1 MIAVIIQR
9 KFSQQKIYN
18 FIYCLL
24 LFVSVYCLYLE
35 IKSTMKTNLP
45 SIFKAFQ
52 RSDEYFEILNN
63 PLHSRKYLFNQL
75 LYIIIFSCLYGII
88 MGSYNGALQSLVTG
102 IKIPCLIL
110 LSLIICFPAL
120 YVVQSMIG
128 STMNI
133 WQMGNIIFA
142 GFFVFSTIALSFAPI
157 VIFFMITSDSYSF
170 LKLLH
175 VSIFTFSGIFA
186 VKTIINGLKYSCE
199 TKNIYPKLGM
209 NIFKIW
215 VFILAFVSSQ
225 LAWNL
230 RPFVGSRDMSFEL
243 FRKHEGNFYVAVI
256 HSALSL
262 LNPEESKQEKKAIQ
276 ETNADSTLNKNYVER
291 R

>member
-1 MIAVIIQR
+1 
-9 KFSQQKIYN
+9 
-18 FIYCLL
+18 
-24 LFVSVYCLYLE
+24 
-35 IKSTMKTNLP
+35 
-45 SIFKAFQ
+45 
-52 RSDEYFEILNN
+52 
-63 PLHSRKYLFNQL
+63 
-75 LYIIIFSCLYGII
+75 

-256 HSALSL
+256 HSTLSL

-276 ETNADSTLNKNYVER
+276 ETKADSTLNKNYVER